1 MKCTF
6 CGAELNDK
14 TYFCTEC
21 GRAIE
26 SAPEYEFVKTDKKA
40 GKTLGIVSLVLGI
53 VSVVLL
59 LFSLVNICCCLGTM
73 SPIAMITN
81 LVSFALA
88 VPGVI
93 IASIASKKA
102 KAAENK
108 NVMAK
113 VGMILSLIPIVL
125 VGLAVLIA
133 IILLII
139 LAICV
144 IFTFISN
151 TAGPAAH

>member
-102 KAAENK
+102 KGCRKQERHGK
-108 NVMAK
+108 
-113 VGMILSLIPIVL
+113 GWYDPIAYPDRPCGSCGTYCNYIVDHFGDL
-125 VGLAVLIA
+125 RNIH
-133 IILLII
+133 I
-139 LAICV
+139 
-144 IFTFISN
+144 
-151 TAGPAAH
+151 HQ